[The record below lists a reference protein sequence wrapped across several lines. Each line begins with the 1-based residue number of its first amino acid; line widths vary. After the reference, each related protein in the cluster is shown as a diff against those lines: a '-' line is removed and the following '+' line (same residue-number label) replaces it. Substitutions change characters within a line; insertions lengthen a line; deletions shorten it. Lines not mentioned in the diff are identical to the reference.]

1 MATKSKRGYRWH
13 PKIIRLCID
22 LYCKNPHVLDPL
34 RKFIILPSN
43 RTIRL
48 YKNKV
53 EEKPGWNDQVL
64 KWCLETA
71 QEKNL
76 REEDY
81 WGGFVID
88 EMKIQESLEMVVKH
102 GKHRLVGFV
111 DLGEGHDLMTS
122 LSGKTEPQ
130 LATHVLQFIFI
141 SDSGFRF
148 PVAQF
153 PSGECSPS
161 DLYFNFWKGVR
172 KMLEFG
178 FVIYWSIMDGA
189 DCNRQFIRMHFRGR
203 DPVKDKF
210 ITSNI
215 HTGTPMVFVMD
226 PKHNIKKIRNNIEKS
241 NASGKPRCLMIKGKN
256 VTWQY
261 FKDAF
266 NWDQKSFSLPLH
278 EKLTDQHFN
287 LDPAS
292 KMRNHLAE
300 DVLDDKMLFLMQKYQ
315 ENMMGQGK
323 DSSHLDSTISLLVHT
338 SKLVNLF
345 NDKLVIRSNSDP
357 RLGQLNQFHK
367 YMNDWRSESSE
378 NNNQF
383 VSSKLWFDLQSMCL
397 GFGSMVAVKQAQF
410 PQSII
415 KPAIINQD
423 GVENH
428 FCQVRSCNG
437 QNNNPTYLQ
446 QESTQNSIRF
456 GQTTISPKSNV
467 GAANEHSS
475 SACSMPTGKRRKTA
489 KTE

>member
-1 MATKSKRGYRWH
+1 MKKLYQLKNYNQQNQDEISYEV
-13 PKIIRLCID
+13 KIL
-22 LYCKNPHVLDPL
+22 LYQCFEL
-34 RKFIILPSN
+34 I
-43 RTIRL
+43 
-48 YKNKV
+48 
-53 EEKPGWNDQVL
+53 
-64 KWCLETA
+64 
-71 QEKNL
+71 
-76 REEDY
+76 
-81 WGGFVID
+81 
-88 EMKIQESLEMVVKH
+88 KIW
-102 GKHRLVGFV
+102 
-111 DLGEGHDLMTS
+111 
-122 LSGKTEPQ
+122 
-130 LATHVLQFIFI
+130 
-141 SDSGFRF
+141 RF
-148 PVAQF
+148 PF
-153 PSGECSPS
+153 
-161 DLYFNFWKGVR
+161 LW
-172 KMLEFG
+172 
-178 FVIYWSIMDGA
+178 W
-189 DCNRQFIRMHFRGR
+189 
-203 DPVKDKF
+203 
-210 ITSNI
+210 
-215 HTGTPMVFVMD
+215 
-226 PKHNIKKIRNNIEKS
+226 
-241 NASGKPRCLMIKGKN
+241 
-256 VTWQY
+256 
-261 FKDAF
+261 
-266 NWDQKSFSLPLH
+266 
-278 EKLTDQHFN
+278 
-287 LDPAS
+287 
-292 KMRNHLAE
+292 
-300 DVLDDKMLFLMQKYQ
+300 LFQQKYQ

-345 NDKLVIRSNSDP
+345 NDRLVIRSNADP

-367 YMNDWRSESSE
+367 FMNDWRSESSE